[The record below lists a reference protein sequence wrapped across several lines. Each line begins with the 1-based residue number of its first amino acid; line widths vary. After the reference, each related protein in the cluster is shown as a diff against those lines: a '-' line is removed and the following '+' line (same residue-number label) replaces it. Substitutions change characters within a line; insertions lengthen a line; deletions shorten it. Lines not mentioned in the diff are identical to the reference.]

1 MMMSI
6 NTRLL
11 AVLVLSVGVASGGPT
26 SDPPIRPGDRICIV
40 GNTFADQLRMHGYL
54 ETLLMERTIRGTRG
68 KAVSVRN
75 LGWGGDMLTARDRPT
90 HFPSEESTLRA
101 HQTDVIIACFG
112 MGESFAG
119 QMGLAEFRRD
129 LEAFIASHQ
138 GKKYN
143 GESAVRLILVSPIA
157 GEDLG
162 TLTPEWEARNRE
174 LAAYT
179 EVMTKVAAA
188 EQIPF
193 VNLYDATFCLIDDDT
208 APRFTRNGINLNP
221 YGYWAMSRTLAD
233 GLVPG
238 ETPWRLRVDAK
249 TKAADGWGVNISSV
263 EGDAGGLRFTV
274 QEKNWP
280 SLAPPTEGRVHDHLA
295 GNRDTLL
302 VEGLAPGDYLL
313 TVDGEAVVKAT
324 HREWAAGVA
333 IDASPAHTCA
343 EAYRQAVN
351 DKNLQFTYS
360 WKALNQVHIVGER
373 KKSRSGQALPAEV
386 IEFDRLAQQREE
398 ALRAGIHLETREW
411 RLIRNP
417 R

>member
-1 MMMSI
+1 M
-6 NTRLL
+6 RLL
-11 AVLVLSVGVASGGPT
+11 AFLILAGGIASGVTT
-26 SDPPIRPGDRICIV
+26 SDSPIRPGDRIAII

-54 ETLLMERTIRGTRG
+54 ETLLLQRSIQGRRG
-68 KAVSVRN
+68 KAVSIRN

-101 HQTDVIIACFG
+101 HQTDVLIACFG

-119 QMGLAEFRRD
+119 PEGLADFRQD
-129 LEAFIASHQ
+129 LQAFITSHR

-143 GESAVRLILVSPIA
+143 GESEVRLVLVSPIA

-162 TLTPEWEARNRE
+162 TLTPEWEGRNRE

-179 EVMTKVAAA
+179 EVMGKVAA
-188 EQIPF
+188 EHQIPF
-193 VNLYDATFCLIDDDT
+193 VNLYDATFCLLDNDT
-208 APRFTRNGINLNP
+208 APKFTRNGINLNP
-221 YGYWAMSRTLAD
+221 YGYWAMSWALAD
-233 GLVPG
+233 ALVRG
-238 ETPWRLRVDAK
+238 QAPWRLRVDAAAK
-249 TKAADGWGVNISSV
+249 TAEGWGVNISSV
-263 EGDAGGLRFTV
+263 KGDAGGLRFTV

-280 SLAPPTEGRVHDHLA
+280 SLAPPTKRKIHDHLA

-302 VEGLAPGDYLL
+302 VEGLSPGDYLL
-313 TVDGEAVVKAT
+313 TVDGEAVVAAS
-324 HREWAAGVA
+324 HREWAEGVT
-333 IDASPAHTCA
+333 IDASPAHRSA

-373 KKSRSGQALPAEV
+373 KKSRSGQALPSEV
-386 IEFDRLAQQREE
+386 IAFNRLAQRKDE
-398 ALRAGIHLETREW
+398 ALRAGIRLETREW

-417 R
+417 DPFTE